1 MNTDPESAGML
12 QGTGKAI
19 GGFIAG
25 IPDAVRSF
33 FAGLGQGAGVSG
45 LFDWIAL
52 VIAIALLLSV
62 VRSVRRGRIV
72 GPFVSGAIAIAL
84 LGWAVT

>member
-1 MNTDPESAGML
+1 ML
-12 QGTGKAI
+12 QEIGQAI

-33 FAGLGQGAGVSG
+33 FAGLGQGAGVGG

-52 VIAIALLLSV
+52 VVAIALLLSV
-62 VRSVRRGRIV
+62 VRSFRRGRIV
-72 GPFVSGAIAIAL
+72 GPFITGACAIAL
-84 LGWAVT
+84 LGWVVS

>member
-1 MNTDPESAGML
+1 MNTDSESAGML
-12 QGTGKAI
+12 QSVGQAI
-19 GGFIAG
+19 GSFIAG
-25 IPDAVRSF
+25 IPDAVRGF
-33 FAGLGQGAGVSG
+33 FAGLGEGAGVSG

-62 VRSVRRGRIV
+62 IRSVRRGRIV
-72 GPFVSGAIAIAL
+72 GPFISGAIAIAL

>member
-1 MNTDPESAGML
+1 MNADTDSGGML
-12 QGTGKAI
+12 QGLGQAV

-33 FAGLGQGAGVSG
+33 FAGLGEGAGVSG
-45 LFDWIAL
+45 VIDWIAL
-52 VIAIALLLSV
+52 VVAIALLLSV
-62 VRSVRRGRIV
+62 LRSVRRGRIV
-72 GPFVSGAIAIAL
+72 GPFISGAIAIAL